1 MITIRN
7 PRMGLLLIGSP
18 RFKCLGEGTA
28 HKTYEVRKTAEEQ
41 MILDNFRE
49 IGDVI
54 TPGIVYERQD
64 VEKAVDLFF
73 QEKVDCVAAVYLSW
87 AEDFAWIRF
96 LRDMPTVPIFFTSIV
111 RERIDISDTNDEDE
125 FVEIETYS
133 PAEAVEMILNG
144 EIKDGKTVAAV
155 FAWQALQGKFSQNA

>member
-96 LRDMPTVPIFFTSIV
+96 LRDMPTVPIFLQASYGSVLIFQIRTMKMNLWNFCLLAV
-111 RERIDISDTNDEDE
+111 WWEFRKPLVISD
-125 FVEIETYS
+125 V
-133 PAEAVEMILNG
+133 L
-144 EIKDGKTVAAV
+144 TVPCARHLSV
-155 FAWQALQGKFSQNA
+155 P